1 MPLWAKNQRVSANL
15 RRDIRIGIF
24 PKPELEVFRP
34 KITLARH
41 QANLVPGYIFIIYEQ
56 EQGSNMKAYLL

>member
-1 MPLWAKNQRVSANL
+1 MLLWAKNQRVSANL
-15 RRDIRIGIF
+15 RRDISIGIF

-41 QANLVPGYIFIIYEQ
+41 QANLVPGLIFII
-56 EQGSNMKAYLL
+56 